1 MSDKDDLEVE
11 VVEEARSRRHMLKL
25 AGGVVAGGAA
35 MALATASPAA
45 AATGDPLALGT
56 LGNNAD
62 AVTGSYYDGTESIP
76 AFIFGYQGS
85 GVDQGPDIK
94 AGGTGRFAQNPA
106 LGLVNSQPSFGVQT
120 SGLFETTPSH
130 ELVRSEAGLLWAST
144 GTVAGSDTEW
154 KRMNTVRTDTQAGT
168 GGAMTP
174 YRAVDTRL
182 TTPMTFGVPRSFY
195 PWSTAP
201 APTEISRESVAMMGN
216 LTITSPSAGG
226 YATIYPAGVGEPA
239 TSSINFSAGQTVAN
253 FFCVGLGTSGGD
265 LGQFT
270 AIARK
275 SGTQAGTV
283 QVIVDITAYI
293 Q

>member
-1 MSDKDDLEVE
+1 
-11 VVEEARSRRHMLKL
+11 
-25 AGGVVAGGAA
+25 

-45 AATGDPLALGT
+45 AATGDPLILGS
-56 LGNNAD
+56 LFN
-62 AVTGSYYDGTESIP
+62 GTEDLTSGYYEGLNTDA
-76 AFIFGYQGS
+76 AFTFSHQGQ
-85 GVDQGPDIK
+85 GAEQGPDIK
-94 AGGTGRFAQNPA
+94 AGGTGRISQVSA
-106 LGLVNSQPSFGVQT
+106 LASTNISQPSFGVNVSPT
-120 SGLFETTPSH
+120 VLGGPAH
-130 ELVRSEAGLLWAST
+130 ELVRSQAGLLWAST
-144 GTVAGSDTEW
+144 GTGFGSDTEW

-182 TTPMTFGVPRSFY
+182 TTPMTFGVSRSFY

-253 FFCVGLGTSGGD
+253 FFCVGLGTSGAN
-265 LGQFT
+265 LGKFT
-270 AIARK
+270 VIARK
-275 SGTQAGTV
+275 VGAQTGTL

>member
-45 AATGDPLALGT
+45 AATGDPLILGS
-56 LGNNAD
+56 LFN
-62 AVTGSYYDGTESIP
+62 GTEDLTIAYYEGLGSDP
-76 AFIFGYQGS
+76 AFIFAHQGL
-85 GVDQGPDIK
+85 GAELGPDIK
-94 AGGTGRFAQNPA
+94 AGGPGRFSQAPA
-106 LGLVNSQPSFGVQT
+106 LGAVNSAPSFRVKT
-120 SGLFETTPSH
+120 SGVFETTPAH

-144 GTVAGSDTEW
+144 GTVAGSGTQW

-253 FFCVGLGTSGGD
+253 FFCVGLGTSGGN

>member
-35 MALATASPAA
+35 VALATASPAA
-45 AATGDPLALGT
+45 AATGDPLILGS
-56 LGNNAD
+56 LFN
-62 AVTGSYYDGTESIP
+62 GTEDLTTGYYEGLASTP
-76 AFIFGYQGS
+76 AFIFSHQGS
-85 GVDQGPDIK
+85 GTELGPDIK
-94 AGGTGRFAQNPA
+94 AGGTGRFSQAPA
-106 LGLVNSQPSFGVQT
+106 LGAVNSQPSFTIQT
-120 SGLFETTPSH
+120 STLLGTEPAH

-144 GTVAGSDTEW
+144 GTGVGSGTEW

-182 TTPMTFGVPRSFY
+182 TTPMTFGVSRSFY

-253 FFCVGLGTSGGD
+253 FFCVGLGTSGAN
-265 LGQFT
+265 LGKFT
-270 AIARK
+270 VIARK
-275 SGTQAGTV
+275 SGAQTGTL

>member
-76 AFIFGYQGS
+76 AFIFGYVGT

-144 GTVAGSDTEW
+144 GTVAGSGTEW
-154 KRMNTVRTDTQAGT
+154 KRMNTVRTDSQQGDGVAL
-168 GGAMTP
+168 TP
-174 YRAVDTRL
+174 YRAVDTRN
-182 TTPMTFGVPRSFY
+182 TTVMTVGVPRSFF
-195 PWSTAP
+195 PWAP
-201 APTEISRESVAMMGN
+201 FPAATEISRKSVAVMGN
-216 LTITSPSAGG
+216 LTITSPTFGG
-226 YATIYPAGVGEPA
+226 WVTIYPAGLSEPA